1 MVFLDEVS
9 IRVKSGRGGDGSA
22 SFRREKFVPR
32 GGPDGGDGGRGGS
45 VILEADESINTLVEF
60 RSRRSY
66 KAVSGTQG
74 LGVQK
79 SGKNGPD
86 VVLKVPVGTLVF
98 EEGREAPLFDLVLH
112 GQRAV
117 VAKGGRGGRGNMHF
131 TSPTRQAPAFAE
143 MGEPGEERGLRLE
156 LKLLA
161 DVGLLG
167 FPNVGKSTLIS
178 QISAARPKIANYP
191 FTTLI
196 PNLGVVKVEEDS
208 FVVADIPGI
217 IEGAS
222 EGAGLGHQFLKHV
235 ERTRLLVH
243 ILDVSGTTGRDPS
256 EDYTILNRELA
267 AYSERLA
274 GLPQI
279 VALNKMDVT
288 GATGIA
294 VEVKANLGSDVPVFE
309 MSAATGKG
317 VREIVY
323 HLAQRLREIPKPIVS
338 PEAVVETVLILA
350 PEKETWEVTREE
362 DGTWVVTGAPVEKL
376 VAMTDLGRDEA
387 VRKLHRQLK
396 SRGVL
401 EKLAEMGAEDGD
413 SVRIGEVEFDYVN

>member
-45 VILEADESINTLVEF
+45 VVLEADESINTLVEF

-98 EEGREAPLFDLVLH
+98 EEGHEAPLFDLVLH
-112 GQRAV
+112 GQRAI

-243 ILDVSGTTGRDPS
+243 ILDVSGSTGRDPA
-256 EDYTILNRELA
+256 EDYAILNRELA

-274 GLPQI
+274 SLPQI

-288 GATGIA
+288 GAAEIA
-294 VEVKANLGSDVPVFE
+294 AEVKAALGEDALVFE

-323 HLAQRLREIPKPIVS
+323 HLAQQLREIPKPIAS
-338 PEAVVETVLILA
+338 PEAAVETILILA
-350 PEKETWEVTREE
+350 PEKETWEVTRED

-401 EKLAEMGAEDGD
+401 DKLAEMGAEDGD

>member
-1 MVFLDEVS
+1 
-9 IRVKSGRGGDGSA
+9 
-22 SFRREKFVPR
+22 
-32 GGPDGGDGGRGGS
+32 
-45 VILEADESINTLVEF
+45 
-60 RSRRSY
+60 
-66 KAVSGTQG
+66 
-74 LGVQK
+74 
-79 SGKNGPD
+79 
-86 VVLKVPVGTLVF
+86 
-98 EEGREAPLFDLVLH
+98 
-112 GQRAV
+112 
-117 VAKGGRGGRGNMHF
+117 MHF

-143 MGEPGEERGLRLE
+143 KGEPGEESDLRLE

-167 FPNVGKSTLIS
+167 LPNVGKSTLIS
-178 QISAARPKIANYP
+178 QVSSARPKIANYP

-196 PNLGVVKVEEDS
+196 PNLGVVKVEDES

-243 ILDVSGTTGRDPS
+243 ILDVSGTTGRIPA
-256 EDYTILNRELA
+256 EDFEILNRELA

-288 GATGIA
+288 GAAEIA
-294 VEVKANLGSDVPVFE
+294 ADVKAALGPDRVVFE

-323 HLAQRLREIPKPIVS
+323 HLVQRLRDIPKPIVS
-338 PEAVVETVLILA
+338 PEAAVETVLIRA
-350 PEKETWEVTREE
+350 PEKETWEVRRED
-362 DGTWVVTGAPVEKL
+362 DGTWVVEGAPIEKL
-376 VAMTDLGRDEA
+376 VAMTDLDRDEA

-396 SRGVL
+396 RRGVL
-401 EKLAEMGAEDGD
+401 DKLAELGAVDGD
-413 SVRIGEVEFDYVN
+413 TVVIGEAAFDYVN

>member
-1 MVFLDEVS
+1 MVFLDEVN
-9 IRVKSGRGGDGSA
+9 ITVRSGRGGDGSA
-22 SFRREKFVPR
+22 SFRREKYVPR

-45 VILEADESINTLVEF
+45 VILEADENVNTLVEF

-66 KAVSGTQG
+66 KAESGTQG

-79 SGKNGPD
+79 SGKNGKD
-86 VVLKVPVGTLVF
+86 VVLKVPTGTLVF
-98 EEGREAPLFDLVLH
+98 EEGHESPLFDLVLH

-131 TSPTRQAPAFAE
+131 TSPTRQAPDFAE
-143 MGEPGEERGLRLE
+143 LGEPCEQRALRLE

-178 QISAARPKIANYP
+178 QISSARPKIADYP

-196 PNLGVVKVEEDS
+196 PNLGVVKVEQES

-222 EGAGLGHQFLKHV
+222 KGVGLGHQFLRHV

-243 ILDVSGTTGRDPS
+243 ILDVSGSTGRDPAD
-256 EDYTILNRELA
+256 DYVVLNNELA
-267 AYSERLA
+267 AHSDRLA
-274 GLPQI
+274 ALPQV

-288 GATGIA
+288 GADEIA
-294 VEVKANLGSDVPVFE
+294 KAVKATLPEDTLVFE
-309 MSAATGKG
+309 MSAATGHG
-317 VREIVY
+317 VRELVY
-323 HLAQRLREIPKPIVS
+323 HLVQRLRDIPKPMVA
-338 PEAVVETVLILA
+338 PDAAEETVLITA
-350 PEKETWEVTREE
+350 PERDTWDVSRED
-362 DGTWVVTGAPVEKL
+362 DGTWVVTGGLVEKL
-376 VAMTDLGRDEA
+376 VAMTDLDREEA

-401 EKLAEMGAEDGD
+401 EKLAAMGAEDGD

>member
-1 MVFLDEVS
+1 MVFLDEVN
-9 IRVKSGRGGDGSA
+9 IHVKSGRGGDGSA
-22 SFRREKFVPR
+22 SFRREKYVPR

-66 KAVSGTQG
+66 KAPSGTQG

-79 SGKNGPD
+79 SGKNGGD

-98 EEGREAPLFDLVLH
+98 EEGHDAPIFDLVLH

-178 QISAARPKIANYP
+178 QISAARPKIGDYP

-222 EGAGLGHQFLKHV
+222 EGAGLGHQFLRHV

-243 ILDVSGTTGRDPS
+243 ILDVSGGTGRDPAV
-256 EDYTILNRELA
+256 DYVSLNNELA

-279 VALNKMDVT
+279 VVLNKMDVT
-288 GATGIA
+288 GAREIA
-294 VEVKANLGSDVPVFE
+294 DAVRPTLPEDAVVFE

-317 VREIVY
+317 VRDVVY
-323 HLAQRLREIPKPIVS
+323 HLAQRLREIPKPLVS
-338 PEAVVETVLILA
+338 PDAVDTVLISA
-350 PEKETWEVTREE
+350 PERETWEVIRED
-362 DGTWVVTGAPVEKL
+362 DGTWVVSGTPVEKL
-376 VAMTDLGRDEA
+376 VAMTDLGREEA

-401 EKLAEMGAEDGD
+401 DKLAEMGAEDGD
-413 SVRIGEVEFDYVN
+413 SVRIGDVEFDYVN

>member
-1 MVFLDEVS
+1 MVFLDEVN
-9 IRVKSGRGGDGSA
+9 IHVRSGRGGDGSA

-32 GGPDGGDGGRGGS
+32 GGPDGGDGGHGGS
-45 VILEADESINTLVEF
+45 VILEADESINTLVDF
-60 RSRRSY
+60 RSHRSY
-66 KAVSGTQG
+66 KAQSGTPG

-79 SGKNGPD
+79 SGKSGPD
-86 VVLKVPVGTLVF
+86 IVLKVPVGTLVY
-98 EEGREAPLFDLVLH
+98 EEGREDPLYDLVLH

-143 MGEPGEERGLRLE
+143 KGEPGEESDLRLE

-167 FPNVGKSTLIS
+167 LPNVGKSTLIS
-178 QISAARPKIANYP
+178 QVSSARPKIANYP

-196 PNLGVVKVEEDS
+196 PNLGVVKVEDES

-243 ILDVSGTTGRDPS
+243 ILDVSGTTGRIPA
-256 EDYTILNRELA
+256 EDFEILNRELA

-288 GATGIA
+288 GAAEIA
-294 VEVKANLGSDVPVFE
+294 ADVKAALGPDRVVFE

-323 HLAQRLREIPKPIVS
+323 HLVQRLRDIPKPIVS
-338 PEAVVETVLILA
+338 PEAAVETVLIRA
-350 PEKETWEVTREE
+350 PEKETWEVRRED
-362 DGTWVVTGAPVEKL
+362 DGTWVVEGAPIEKL
-376 VAMTDLGRDEA
+376 VAMTDLDRDEA

-396 SRGVL
+396 RRGVL
-401 EKLAEMGAEDGD
+401 DKLAELGAVDGD
-413 SVRIGEVEFDYVN
+413 TVVIGEAAFDYVN